1 MPRMSPPRPTLRLD
15 TLPKAYA
22 RILMALQRRSGLT
35 REEIA
40 QQAYVA
46 PTTLSGGGY
55 LRHMKELGLI
65 HISGWRRNAAGAFS
79 IPQYSTGCAHD
90 YPRPASTAETREA
103 PGMFRLV
110 AAIERHGPVD
120 YRQAARL
127 AGLSPNTVKNAGY
140 LKALIAQGMVFVAGW
155 RRARNGPPRPLYE
168 FGAGPSLPPP
178 SPLSGAEKSR
188 RHRERKTAT
197 QSIGSLANQ
206 LRAASRPLPPR

>member
-1 MPRMSPPRPTLRLD
+1 MRSLMTPTLPAGY
-15 TLPKAYA
+15 T
-22 RILMALQRRSGLT
+22 RILLALTRRQGLT

-40 QQAYVA
+40 EQAYVA

-79 IPQYSTGCAHD
+79 IPQYTAGRGHD
-90 YPRPASTAETREA
+90 YPRPDMTPELREA
-103 PGMFRLV
+103 PGMQRLKE
-110 AAIERHGPVD
+110 AIDRYGPID

-140 LKALIAQGMVFVAGW
+140 LQALMSQGIVFIGGW

-168 FGAGPSLPPP
+168 VGVGRTAPAPA
-178 SPLSGAEKSR
+178 PLTGAEKSR
-188 RHRERKTAT
+188 RHRARKAVTKSGGNLAA
-197 QSIGSLANQ
+197 QLRLAN
-206 LRAASRPLPPR
+206 RDR